1 MKIIYSNC
9 LGSFVF
15 ENGIIDSVL
24 FDKKNAVE
32 NCLKLWKGE
41 ILEEEKRLLKKY
53 PDAVFLNKKTE
64 TVKQLEDA
72 GKMGEILG
80 HFTAKSQEFFEPEL
94 GLIKKRLRESV
105 HFDILLVNASNSIDE
120 INKCENMLSRRL
132 REWFGLSC
140 PEMSRK
146 TEDNLIFAKNV
157 AEKSRKDFLKELKL
171 SEDNTMGADLK
182 DVDVLPIKN
191 LAEEILSME
200 KLKEKQEK
208 YIEAVMKERCPNIFA
223 VAGANLGARLI
234 ALAGSFE
241 RLATLPASTIQ
252 ILGAEKALFR
262 HIKTG
267 AKSPKH
273 GVILQHPLVLDA
285 KAKGKAARQVAD
297 KISIAARID
306 FFKGEFRGDI
316 LIKELREKLGGQ

>member
-1 MKIIYSNC
+1 M
-9 LGSFVF
+9 
-15 ENGIIDSVL
+15 
-24 FDKKNAVE
+24 
-32 NCLKLWKGE
+32 
-41 ILEEEKRLLKKY
+41 RL
-53 PDAVFLNKKTE
+53 
-64 TVKQLEDA
+64 
-72 GKMGEILG
+72 
-80 HFTAKSQEFFEPEL
+80 PER
-94 GLIKKRLRESV
+94 I
-105 HFDILLVNASNSIDE
+105 
-120 INKCENMLSRRL
+120 
-132 REWFGLSC
+132 W
-140 PEMSRK
+140 
-146 TEDNLIFAKNV
+146 
-157 AEKSRKDFLKELKL
+157 
-171 SEDNTMGADLK
+171 
-182 DVDVLPIKN
+182 
-191 LAEEILSME
+191 
-200 KLKEKQEK
+200 
-208 YIEAVMKERCPNIFA
+208 
-223 VAGANLGARLI
+223 GARLI